1 MSEQMTYIIGNSIW
15 RHFYEI
21 FKLFFS
27 PIRNYIFA
35 GAYTPW
41 VYGPLDCRGSQH
53 MPLYHLVIIALI
65 QGITEFLPVSSSGH
79 LILLPGLTGL
89 TDQGPVIDVAAHV
102 GTLLAVIV
110 YFWSDVRHILQGVPQ
125 VLRGKFDT
133 PSARLLI
140 AMSLATLPVMVLG
153 LILKLTGLSD
163 ALRSIT
169 VIGWSML
176 VFGILLYWM
185 DQRAQTTRQLQDLTL
200 RDAWILGL
208 WQALALI
215 PGTSRSG
222 ITITGALNA
231 GFTRKE
237 AARIAMLMSIPT
249 IIASGALTSL
259 DLIGGTVPLRDT
271 SIVVALSFAAALL
284 ALSLMMR
291 LLNSLTYT
299 PYVVYRIGLGL
310 TLLTIGYSGGL
321 GS

>member
-1 MSEQMTYIIGNSIW
+1 
-15 RHFYEI
+15 
-21 FKLFFS
+21 
-27 PIRNYIFA
+27 
-35 GAYTPW
+35 
-41 VYGPLDCRGSQH
+41 
-53 MPLYHLVIIALI
+53 MPLYHLILIALI

-110 YFWSDVRHILQGVPQ
+110 YFSSDLRHITRGVPQ
-125 VLRGKFDT
+125 VMRGQFES
-133 PSARLLI
+133 PSARLLVALI
-140 AMSLATLPVMVLG
+140 LATMPVMVLG
-153 LILKLTGLSD
+153 LILKLIGLSD

-185 DQRAQTTRQLQDLTL
+185 DQNARTTRQIQDLTL

-222 ITITGALNA
+222 ITVTGALHA

-249 IIASGALTSL
+249 IIASAALTSL

-271 SIVVALSFAAALL
+271 SIVIGLSFAAALL

-299 PYVVYRIGLGL
+299 PYVIYRIALGL
-310 TLLTIGYSGGL
+310 ALLAIGYSGSL
-321 GS
+321 GF